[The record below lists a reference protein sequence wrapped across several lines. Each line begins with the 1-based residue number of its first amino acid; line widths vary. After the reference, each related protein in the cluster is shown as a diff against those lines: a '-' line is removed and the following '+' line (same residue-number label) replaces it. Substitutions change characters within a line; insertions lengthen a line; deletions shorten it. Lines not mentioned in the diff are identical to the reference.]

1 MLERLALA
9 LLRRFIIVGDLT
21 VTTPTGRHERLAG
34 AGDGPI
40 AEIKI
45 HDRRTLIRL
54 VVQPDLEFGEAYM
67 DGRLTVGKAGLEPLI
82 ELLLLNSTSW
92 KRHWAGRLRLR
103 LGNMLMGLRH
113 LNPPGRSRQNVAH
126 HYDLTDELFDTFLDP
141 WRQYSCAYFLSETD
155 TLAQAQ
161 VTKLARLAAKLN
173 LQEGQR
179 VLDIG
184 CGWGGLAR
192 ALAPC
197 RHGVRVE
204 GITLSRRQLAVA
216 RRKTDEA
223 GLADRVSFSLRD
235 YRQQQGYFDRVV
247 SIGMLEHVG
256 PRNYDAYFDK
266 VADLLAADGIA
277 VVHTITV
284 HGKAAPVNRWLTKYI
299 FPGGYL
305 PSIEQLVR
313 ATDRRRLKITDMKVM
328 RGHYAETLRHWR
340 LRFLENHAKIEALYG
355 PRFIRMW
362 EFYLLGCEY
371 FFRCQQG
378 MVVQL
383 QLAHDQFAVPGP
395 RHYLQEMDT
404 EFRTVLCRKTPS
416 GNESRLPK

>member
-1 MLERLALA
+1 MLESLALA
-9 LLRRFIIVGDLT
+9 LLRRFIIAGDLT

-103 LGNMLMGLRH
+103 LGNMLVGLRH
-113 LNPPGRSRQNVAH
+113 LNPPGRSRHNVAH

-192 ALAPC
+192 ALARC
-197 RHGVRVE
+197 RRGVRVE

-216 RRKTDEA
+216 CRKTDEA
-223 GLADRVSFSLRD
+223 GLADWVSFSLRD
-235 YRQQQGYFDRVV
+235 YQQQQGHFDRVV

-277 VVHTITV
+277 VVST
-284 HGKAAPVNRWLTKYI
+284 
-299 FPGGYL
+299 
-305 PSIEQLVR
+305 PSPSM
-313 ATDRRRLKITDMKVM
+313 AKRRRSIA
-328 RGHYAETLRHWR
+328 G
-340 LRFLENHAKIEALYG
+340 
-355 PRFIRMW
+355 
-362 EFYLLGCEY
+362 
-371 FFRCQQG
+371 
-378 MVVQL
+378 
-383 QLAHDQFAVPGP
+383 
-395 RHYLQEMDT
+395 
-404 EFRTVLCRKTPS
+404 
-416 GNESRLPK
+416 

>member
-9 LLRRFIIVGDLT
+9 LLRRFIIAGDLT

-40 AEIKI
+40 AEIQI
-45 HDRRTLIRL
+45 HDRRTLTRL
-54 VVQPDLEFGEAYM
+54 VIQPDLEFGEAYM

-82 ELLLLNSTSW
+82 ELLLVNSTSW
-92 KRHWAGRLRLR
+92 KQHWAGRLTLR
-103 LGNMLMGLRH
+103 LGNILAWLRH
-113 LNPPGRSRQNVAH
+113 LNPPGRSRHNVAH
-126 HYDLTDELFDTFLDP
+126 HYDLTDELFESFLDP

-155 TLAQAQ
+155 TLEEAQ

-173 LQEGQR
+173 LREGQR

-192 ALAPC
+192 ALARC

-216 RRKTDEA
+216 RQETDEA

-235 YRQQQGYFDRVV
+235 YRQQQGHFDRVV

-256 PRNYDAYFDK
+256 PRNYRTYFKK
-266 VADLLAADGIA
+266 VADLLARDGVA
-277 VVHTITV
+277 VVHTIAV
-284 HGKAAPVNRWLTKYI
+284 HGKSAPVNRWLTKYI

-313 ATDRRRLKITDMKVM
+313 ATNRRRLKITDMEVM
-328 RGHYAETLRHWR
+328 RGHYAETLKHWR
-340 LRFLENHAKIEALYG
+340 LRFLENRDAIEDHYG
-355 PRFIRMW
+355 SRFIRMW

-395 RHYLQEMDT
+395 RHYLQGLET
-404 EFRTVLCRKTPS
+404 EFRAVLCRKSPS
-416 GNESRLPK
+416 GRESRYPK

>member
-9 LLRRFIIVGDLT
+9 LLRRFIIAGDLT

-34 AGDGPI
+34 AGDRPI

-103 LGNMLMGLRH
+103 LGNMLVGLRH
-113 LNPPGRSRQNVAH
+113 LNPPGRSRHNVAH

-141 WRQYSCAYFLSETD
+141 WWQYSCAYFLSETD

-192 ALAPC
+192 ALARC
-197 RHGVRVE
+197 RRGVRVE

-235 YRQQQGYFDRVV
+235 YRQQQGHFDRVV

-256 PRNYDAYFDK
+256 PRNYGAYFDK

-277 VVHTITV
+277 VVHTIAV

-313 ATDRRRLKITDMKVM
+313 ATDRRRLKITDMEVM

-383 QLAHDQFAVPGP
+383 QLAHDQFAVPEP
-395 RHYLQEMDT
+395 RHYLQEMET
-404 EFRTVLCRKTPS
+404 EFRTVLCQKTPS